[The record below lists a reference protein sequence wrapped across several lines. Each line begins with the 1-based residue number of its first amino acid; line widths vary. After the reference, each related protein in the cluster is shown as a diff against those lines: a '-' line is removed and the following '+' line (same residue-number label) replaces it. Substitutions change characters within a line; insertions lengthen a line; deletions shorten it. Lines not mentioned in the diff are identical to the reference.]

1 MRVPRRHEMQ
11 VALVLRRVR
20 RVALALRRR
29 RQGDSESDAIHLVAV
44 TASRCDGGGEKQ
56 RTKAHQKRRFRFDYT
71 HVAQHSTRGQP
82 I

>member
-29 RQGDSESDAIHLVAV
+29 RQGDRQTDAIHLLRAAMAGVK
-44 TASRCDGGGEKQ
+44 SNQ
-56 RTKAHQKRRFRFDYT
+56 RRRPKKRFRFDYT
-71 HVAQHSTRGQP
+71 HVAQHSTRGEP